1 MSIGRTLAHR
11 SKKWARLSA
20 LNDARLE
27 GSSIGSIPKAQAILG
42 PMLETQRSA
51 MPLFPFIRLVGACLA
66 AIIIAAVAGRAWAA
80 GEGAKPA
87 ATIIA
92 AAASVESEGPK
103 TRFKVTL
110 SKAVTA
116 QVSLMERPDRVI
128 IDLPE
133 VAFHLPVEA
142 GRSKEGLIASYRYG
156 LFAPGR
162 SRVVMELTQPAV
174 VSGMT
179 TTPDA
184 TGAATI
190 LTIEL
195 SRADRDEFRRAAA
208 ENAPPAKEAAVP
220 VVQGAKDAR
229 PVIMIDPG
237 HGGIDPGA
245 AASGSIVEKDLVL
258 AFAQRL
264 QKKLEADGR
273 YRVLMTRDKDV
284 FISLGDRVKVA
295 KAAQADLFISIHAD
309 SISGGQEVRG
319 LTVYTGAER
328 ASDADSARLADRENK
343 ADAVAG
349 IESTEVADDVSDIL
363 AELTL
368 RETRGFSHSFATRLV
383 GMFDSVAR
391 LNKNPHRQARFQVLR
406 AHDIPSVLVELGY
419 LSSKQDLD
427 LIMSE
432 EWRGK
437 MVSAISVAVDRF
449 FATRF
454 ARQGSAAVLP

>member
-1 MSIGRTLAHR
+1 M
-11 SKKWARLSA
+11 
-20 LNDARLE
+20 
-27 GSSIGSIPKAQAILG
+27 
-42 PMLETQRSA
+42 
-51 MPLFPFIRLVGACLA
+51 PFIPYIRIVSMCLMASLVA
-66 AIIIAAVAGRAWAA
+66 AWSGHAHAA
-80 GEGAKPA
+80 GEGAKAGSPA
-87 ATIIA
+87 IA
-92 AAASVESEGPK
+92 AAVAVESDGAK

-133 VAFHLPVEA
+133 VAFHLPQEA
-142 GRSKEGLIASYRYG
+142 GRSREGLIASYRYG

-179 TTPDA
+179 TAPDA

-195 SRADRDEFRRAAA
+195 SRTEREEFRRAAV
-208 ENAPPAKEAAVP
+208 ENPATKEASAAP
-220 VVQGAKDAR
+220 LAQETKDAR

-245 AASGSIVEKDLVL
+245 NASSGSILEKDLVL
-258 AFAQRL
+258 SFAQGLR
-264 QKKLEADGR
+264 KKLEESGR
-273 YRVLMTRDKDV
+273 YKIIMTRDQDV
-284 FISLGDRVKVA
+284 FVSLGDRVRA
-295 KAAQADLFISIHAD
+295 ARAAQADLFISVHAD

-319 LTVYTGAER
+319 LTVYTGSER

-349 IESTEVADDVSDIL
+349 VESVDMPDDVSDIL
-363 AELTL
+363 MELTL
-368 RETRGFSHSFATRLV
+368 RETRGFSHNFASRLV
-383 GMFDSVAR
+383 GVFDSVAR

-406 AHDIPSVLVELGY
+406 AHDVPSVLVELGY
-419 LSSKQDLD
+419 LSSQKDLD
-427 LIMSE
+427 LLMSE
-432 EWRGK
+432 EWRAK
-437 MVSAISVAVDRF
+437 MVSAMSVAVDRF
-449 FATRF
+449 FAARF
-454 ARQGSAAVLP
+454 ARRGTAAVLP

>member
-1 MSIGRTLAHR
+1 M
-11 SKKWARLSA
+11 K
-20 LNDARLE
+20 LN
-27 GSSIGSIPKAQAILG
+27 
-42 PMLETQRSA
+42 T
-51 MPLFPFIRLVGACLA
+51 FIRLIGACFLA
-66 AIIIAAVAGRAWAA
+66 ILVVSGASHARANPSETKASGPAIAADV
-80 GEGAKPA
+80 
-87 ATIIA
+87 
-92 AAASVESEGPK
+92 SVEVDGPK
-103 TRFKVTL
+103 TRFRITL
-110 SKAVTA
+110 SKPVAA
-116 QVSLMERPDRVI
+116 EASLMERPDRLI

-133 VAFHLPVEA
+133 VAFHLPPES
-142 GRSKEGLIASYRYG
+142 GRQKAGLISPYRYG

-162 SRVVMELTQPAV
+162 SRVVMDLTQPAV

-179 TTPDA
+179 VEPNMPG
-184 TGAATI
+184 GAAL

-195 SRADRDEFRRAAA
+195 TRTERDEFRRVAI
-208 ENAPPAKEAAVP
+208 ENAAKAAQTPVP
-220 VVQGAKDAR
+220 EIQAQTKDAR

-245 AASGSIVEKDLVL
+245 AASGSVVEKDIVL

-273 YRVLMTRDKDV
+273 YKVLMTRDKDV
-284 FISLGDRVKVA
+284 FISLSDRVRTA
-295 KAAQADLFISIHAD
+295 RAAQADLFISIHAD

-363 AELTL
+363 TELML

-383 GMFDSVAR
+383 SMFDSVAR

-406 AHDIPSVLVELGY
+406 AHDVPSVLVELGY

-437 MVSAISVAVDRF
+437 MVTAMSVAVDRF